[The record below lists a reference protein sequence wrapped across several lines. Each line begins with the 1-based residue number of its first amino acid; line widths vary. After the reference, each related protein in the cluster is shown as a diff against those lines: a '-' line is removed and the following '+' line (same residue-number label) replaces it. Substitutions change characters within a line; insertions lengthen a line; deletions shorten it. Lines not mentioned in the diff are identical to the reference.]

1 MELVFIFFT
10 KVSKI
15 LNEGCDKMKKKI
27 TNKITEVLLMIPIPV
42 YLVIVAVLNYI
53 MGSLMADINK
63 MYSAVTE
70 TQKTEFFVRIIST
83 IILWIIIMIFDTA
96 IVKIS
101 NMRMLNRN
109 YMKWISKLTFSKVSS
124 ITKVGTGG
132 ISSAVHTISQCDKEM
147 INTVMNVLPYIVP
160 FLLICKEEYN
170 TAGII
175 PIIINVVYIIIMVIM
190 NIFIASLKCNKIAAK
205 AGAAIKSCTTDCI
218 YNSKTIK
225 YFNKEDWSI
234 NRQLDTQNKI
244 FWDIINLKKNFLIS
258 AIFRTLVWF
267 PTLIN
272 IYLCWDNITI
282 VLFILMSDYAL
293 NCISDSIMTF
303 IDLWGEKKAN
313 LAILGNLEE
322 DNVTK
327 KPIEKSLE
335 VRDVVFKYS
344 KESKVTFRIDNI
356 AIERGH
362 RYCITGKS
370 GFGKSTFIK
379 LLTKTVEPDIAG
391 GQIDSVDT
399 IYMFAESEMF
409 NDTVMENISLG
420 DTSVTVS
427 EVENILDNLEVVLD
441 LDIEHD
447 PVGEKGEALS
457 TGQRQRI
464 NLARVIV
471 YARRHPGVLVALDE
485 VTSALDEITSV
496 NCINYIA
503 EEFERLG
510 TTLLYVSNKSDYKD
524 TNLITDNIYV
534 ERNGD
539 VVTYVQK

>member
-1 MELVFIFFT
+1 
-10 KVSKI
+10 
-15 LNEGCDKMKKKI
+15 MKKIREKFAGG
-27 TNKITEVLLMIPIPV
+27 LMVIPIPV
-42 YLVIVAVLNYI
+42 YLIVVSVLNYI

-63 MYSAVTE
+63 MYSTVNTTE
-70 TQKTEFFVRIIST
+70 KGVFFHKLILAISM
-83 IILWIIIMIFDTA
+83 WVIIMIANTL
-96 IVKIS
+96 ITKIS
-101 NMRMLNRN
+101 NMKMLNKN
-109 YMKWISKLTFSKVSS
+109 YMKWISRLTFSKISS
-124 ITKVGTGG
+124 ITKIGTGG
-132 ISSAVHTISQCDKEM
+132 ISSAIHTISQCDKQM
-147 INTVMNVLPYIVP
+147 VDTVIMCLPYITP

-170 TAGII
+170 QAGLL
-175 PIIINVVYIIIMVIM
+175 PIIINIAYITIMVLA
-190 NIFIASLKCNKIAAK
+190 NIFVANLKCNKIAAK

-234 NRQLDTQNKI
+234 KRQLESQNKT
-244 FWDIINLKKNFLIS
+244 FWDSINLKKRFLIA
-258 AIFRTLVWF
+258 AIFRTIVWI

-272 IYLCWDNITI
+272 IYLCWDNMSV

-327 KPIEKSLE
+327 KPLEKLN
-335 VRDVVFKYS
+335 VKDVMFKYN
-344 KESKVTFRIDNI
+344 KNSKVTFRIDNI
-356 AIERGH
+356 NIERGH

-427 EVENILDNLEVVLD
+427 EVKNILANLEVVLD

-496 NCINYIA
+496 NCINYLA

>member
-1 MELVFIFFT
+1 
-10 KVSKI
+10 
-15 LNEGCDKMKKKI
+15 MKKKI

-42 YLVIVAVLNYI
+42 YLVIVAILNYV

-63 MYSAVTE
+63 MYSTVTE

-175 PIIINVVYIIIMVIM
+175 PIIVNIVYIIIMVVM
-190 NIFIASLKCNKIAAK
+190 NIFVASLKCNKIAAK
-205 AGAAIKSCTTDCI
+205 AGAAIRSCTTD
-218 YNSKTIK
+218 
-225 YFNKEDWSI
+225 
-234 NRQLDTQNKI
+234 
-244 FWDIINLKKNFLIS
+244 
-258 AIFRTLVWF
+258 
-267 PTLIN
+267 
-272 IYLCWDNITI
+272 
-282 VLFILMSDYAL
+282 
-293 NCISDSIMTF
+293 CISDSIMTF

-356 AIERGH
+356 AIEKGH

-391 GQIDSVDT
+391 GQIDSIDT

-427 EVENILDNLEVVLD
+427 EVKNILANLEVVLD

-447 PVGEKGEALS
+447 SVGEKGEALS

-485 VTSALDEITSV
+485 VTSALDEVTSV
-496 NCINYIA
+496 KCINYIA

>member
-1 MELVFIFFT
+1 
-10 KVSKI
+10 
-15 LNEGCDKMKKKI
+15 MKKKI

-175 PIIINVVYIIIMVIM
+175 PIIVNVVYIIIMVIM

-303 IDLWGEKKAN
+303 IDLWVK
-313 LAILGNLEE
+313 
-322 DNVTK
+322 
-327 KPIEKSLE
+327 
-335 VRDVVFKYS
+335 R
-344 KESKVTFRIDNI
+344 
-356 AIERGH
+356 
-362 RYCITGKS
+362 
-370 GFGKSTFIK
+370 K
-379 LLTKTVEPDIAG
+379 LT
-391 GQIDSVDT
+391 
-399 IYMFAESEMF
+399 
-409 NDTVMENISLG
+409 
-420 DTSVTVS
+420 
-427 EVENILDNLEVVLD
+427 
-441 LDIEHD
+441 
-447 PVGEKGEALS
+447 
-457 TGQRQRI
+457 
-464 NLARVIV
+464 
-471 YARRHPGVLVALDE
+471 
-485 VTSALDEITSV
+485 
-496 NCINYIA
+496 
-503 EEFERLG
+503 
-510 TTLLYVSNKSDYKD
+510 
-524 TNLITDNIYV
+524 
-534 ERNGD
+534 
-539 VVTYVQK
+539 

>member
-1 MELVFIFFT
+1 
-10 KVSKI
+10 
-15 LNEGCDKMKKKI
+15 MKKIREKFAG
-27 TNKITEVLLMIPIPV
+27 VLMVIPIPV
-42 YLVIVAVLNYI
+42 YLIVVSVLNYI

-63 MYSAVTE
+63 MYSTVNTTE
-70 TQKTEFFVRIIST
+70 KSTFFHKLILTISMWV
-83 IILWIIIMIFDTA
+83 IVMIANTL
-96 IVKIS
+96 ITKIS
-101 NMRMLNRN
+101 NMKMLNKN
-109 YMKWISKLTFSKVSS
+109 YMKWISRLTYSKISS
-124 ITKVGTGG
+124 ITKIGTGG
-132 ISSAVHTISQCDKEM
+132 ISSAIHTISQCDKEM
-147 INTVMNVLPYIVP
+147 VDTVIMCLPYITP

-170 TAGII
+170 QAGILPVI
-175 PIIINVVYIIIMVIM
+175 VNIVYITVMVLA
-190 NIFIASLKCNKIAAK
+190 NIFVANLKCNKIAAK

-234 NRQLDTQNKI
+234 KRQLDSQNKT
-244 FWDIINLKKNFLIS
+244 FWDSINLKKRFLIA
-258 AIFRTLVWF
+258 AIFRTIVWI

-272 IYLCWDNITI
+272 IYLCWDNMSV

-322 DNVTK
+322 DNVIK
-327 KPIEKSLE
+327 KPLE
-335 VRDVVFKYS
+335 NLNVKNVKFKYS
-344 KESKVTFRIDNI
+344 DESNVTFKIDDI
-356 AIERGH
+356 LIEKGK

-379 LLTKTVEPDIAG
+379 LLTKTVEPTKG
-391 GQIDSVDT
+391 NIDSVDT

-409 NDTVMENISLG
+409 NDTIMENISLG
-420 DTSVTVS
+420 DASVTVS
-427 EVENILDNLEVVLD
+427 EVKDILDHLEVVVD

-485 VTSALDEITSV
+485 VTSALDEVTSI

-503 EEFERLG
+503 SEFERLG

-534 ERNGD
+534 VREGD
-539 VVTYVQK
+539 IVTYIQK

>member
-1 MELVFIFFT
+1 MELVFVFFYQ
-10 KVSKI
+10 VSKI
-15 LNEGCDKMKKKI
+15 LNEGCDKKKI

-175 PIIINVVYIIIMVIM
+175 PIIVNVVYIIIMVIM

-356 AIERGH
+356 AIEKGH

-427 EVENILDNLEVVLD
+427 EVEDILANLEVVLD

>member
-1 MELVFIFFT
+1 
-10 KVSKI
+10 
-15 LNEGCDKMKKKI
+15 MKKKI

-42 YLVIVAVLNYI
+42 YLVIVAILNYV
-53 MGSLMADINK
+53 MGSLMAYINK
-63 MYSAVTE
+63 MYATVTE
-70 TQKTEFFVRIIST
+70 TQQTEFFVRIIST

-175 PIIINVVYIIIMVIM
+175 PIIVNIVYIIIMVVM
-190 NIFIASLKCNKIAAK
+190 NIFVASLKCNKIAAK
-205 AGAAIKSCTTDCI
+205 AGAAIRSCTTDCI

-234 NRQLDTQNKI
+234 NRQLDTQNKT

-356 AIERGH
+356 TIEKGH

-391 GQIDSVDT
+391 GQIDSIDT

-427 EVENILDNLEVVLD
+427 EVKNILANLEVVLD

-447 PVGEKGEALS
+447 SVGEKGEALS

-485 VTSALDEITSV
+485 VTSALDEVTSV
-496 NCINYIA
+496 KCINYIA